1 MTRNRLRTL
10 IREVLESETAEVA
23 DVEKMCRR
31 FSREI
36 VEFFMDDAAALG
48 AIIDD
53 VLMLELEKTRSTLAK
68 KINDLVFTE
77 VKRLRRTHNLRRRYN
92 GVE

>member
-10 IREVLESETAEVA
+10 IREVLESETADVA

-31 FSREI
+31 FSGEI
-36 VEFFMDDAAALG
+36 VEFFIDDAVAYG

-53 VLMLELEKTRSTLAK
+53 ELSFELEKTRSKIAK
-68 KINDLVFTE
+68 EINDLVFAE
-77 VKRLRRTHNLRRRYN
+77 VKRLRRRYN